1 MLERRQ
7 KEATDGE
14 KEKYKA
20 VLNVSYM
27 SEDDDMTDEE
37 GWRHL
42 KLTWRADDV
51 TKFFREL
58 DQRSKTN
65 KKEHLPERTK
75 RTASGVS
82 TLRPPK
88 NAPAWSIKPKS
99 PDTVTETPMP
109 RNAER
114 GRGLRL
120 RGGRKSNDSTS
131 SRQRKNQPS
140 SHNPRREIIFSRDD
154 ILSDVVQ

>member
-1 MLERRQ
+1 
-7 KEATDGE
+7 
-14 KEKYKA
+14 
-20 VLNVSYM
+20 M

-75 RTASGVS
+75 RTASGRQLSVLLK
-82 TLRPPK
+82 TLQHGQL
-88 NAPAWSIKPKS
+88 S
-99 PDTVTETPMP
+99 
-109 RNAER
+109 
-114 GRGLRL
+114 L
-120 RGGRKSNDSTS
+120 
-131 SRQRKNQPS
+131 
-140 SHNPRREIIFSRDD
+140 NP
-154 ILSDVVQ
+154 LTL

>member
-1 MLERRQ
+1 M
-7 KEATDGE
+7 
-14 KEKYKA
+14 
-20 VLNVSYM
+20 LNVGYM
-27 SEDDDMTDEE
+27 SEDDDMANEE

-42 KLTWRADDV
+42 KLTWRADDT

-88 NAPAWSIKPKS
+88 NATAWSIKPKS

-109 RNAER
+109 RNTER
-114 GRGLRL
+114 G

-140 SHNPRREIIFSRDD
+140 SHNPRRKIIFSRDD